1 MDSNLNKLVD
11 GILTPKHVM
20 NEVDKFIIDEM
31 ISAAHSRTLVVNLFG
46 GPSSRKSTMCG
57 GIFFDLKTMGINCEI
72 ATEHAKDII
81 YDKDLDSIHDQIYL
95 FGNQFHRINRLLG
108 EVDVI
113 LTDSPLL
120 LQPIYDK
127 YKRPTFE
134 KLVIEEHKK
143 LRNYNVVLK
152 RSGKH
157 DPKGRIHNLTQSVE
171 IDRRILDLLDKYNE
185 CYETF
190 DGTPVGKSK
199 IVNKIVNLLQYNKT
213 IKRKSHDWKT

>member
-1 MDSNLNKLVD
+1 MLYVWHDCNTGAYAWNMSNESVYKPVK
-11 GILTPKHVM
+11 IEK
-20 NEVDKFIIDEM
+20 
-31 ISAAHSRTLVVNLFG
+31 STLVVNLLS
-46 GPSSRKSTMCG
+46 GPGARKSTMCA
-57 GIFFDLKTMGINCEI
+57 GIFFDLKSMGISCEI

-81 YDKDLDSIHDQIYL
+81 YNKDLDSIHDQIYI

-127 YKRPTFE
+127 EQRPTFE

-143 LRNYNVVLK
+143 MWTYNVFLK
-152 RSGKH
+152 REGNH
-157 DPKGRIHNLTQSVE
+157 DPNGRIHNLEQSKE
-171 IDRRILDLLDKYNE
+171 IDVKILNLLDKYDE

-190 DGTPVGKSK
+190 DGTSDSKDRIVGQIMCLLKY
-199 IVNKIVNLLQYNKT
+199 NKI
-213 IKRKSHDWKT
+213 IK